1 MSKPLAFLLILVI
14 VVAGQIIALGFHLK
28 KNRTAIVSSF
38 GSDKN
43 FWLAACFP
51 SGENGK
57 ILKNYPQMGK
67 IRSINYFF
75 HLVFFVLFILLLAL

>member
-1 MSKPLAFLLILVI
+1 MNKPVAFLLILVI
-14 VVAGQIIALGFHLK
+14 VVAGQIIALGVHLK

-38 GSDKN
+38 GSEKN

-51 SGENGK
+51 SGENGRK
-57 ILKNYPQMGK
+57 LKNYSQMGK

-75 HLVFFVLFILLLAL
+75 HFLFFVLFIFLLAL